1 MQGPEPVG
9 AVNTDGVADLAP
21 RLVCISS
28 DADASAVLQH
38 VVQAI
43 LPAAWVEAVDT
54 RILRDPPDAD
64 CVILSVG
71 ARHDAA
77 EPMARGLRARGFRK
91 ALLVV
96 ADSPQ
101 ALPHNELTLLGIGG
115 ALPTGELATALPVA
129 LARQLELQHAAARSP
144 VAARLLDS
152 LRHLQALVAAGQ
164 AAGGLKHRL
173 NNPLAALLAEAQMM
187 ELEPMTPEH
196 ANAVRRIVELCR
208 RVINV
213 ADAIDGLGNQRAP

>member
-1 MQGPEPVG
+1 MEASEPVG
-9 AVNTDGVADLAP
+9 ALNSEGVAARAP
-21 RLVCISS
+21 RLVCIST

-38 VVQAI
+38 LVQAI
-43 LPAAWVEAVDT
+43 LPAATVESVDT
-54 RILRDPPDAD
+54 RIQRDPPDAD

-71 ARHDAA
+71 GMHSAA
-77 EPMARGLRARGFRK
+77 ESLARELRSRGFQN
-91 ALLVV
+91 ALLIV

-101 ALPHNELTLLGIGG
+101 MLPREALTLLGIGD
-115 ALPTGELATALPVA
+115 ALPTGDLATALPPA
-129 LARQLELQHAAARSP
+129 LAQQLALQSAASRSP
-144 VAARLLDS
+144 VAARLLES

-196 ANAVRRIVELCR
+196 ANAARRIVELCR
-208 RVINV
+208 RVISV
-213 ADAIDGLGNQRAP
+213 ADSIDGLGGDRTS